1 MTTPVSG
8 PGFTPNF
15 TASHAVV
22 LDRPIDKVFAM
33 IGTSEGHERVC
44 RLSSLCTAFELLEKD
59 AVALLADAV
68 LSESHVRQV
77 DSSEGGLPRQHFKM
91 TEMVSTFMIK
101 TNVHIEGT
109 LTWDE
114 KRKVA
119 LYESIV
125 PANGITV
132 WKLRQFE
139 DLEGNKTRVVETIQG
154 HCPALLRRIVEGQT
168 RRAHTAHMELY
179 HTLF

>member
-1 MTTPVSG
+1 MTTSVSG

-15 TASHAVV
+15 TATHTVV
-22 LDRPIDKVFAM
+22 LDHPIDKVFAI

-44 RLSSLCTAFELLEKD
+44 RLSSLCTAFELLKND
-59 AVALLADAV
+59 TVALPGDAV

-77 DSSEGGLPRQHFKM
+77 DLSEGGLPRQYFKM
-91 TEMVSTFMIK
+91 TETVSTFMIK
-101 TNVHIEGT
+101 TNVHLEGT

-114 KRKVA
+114 KRKEA
-119 LYESIV
+119 LYESIA

-139 DLEGNKTRVVETIQG
+139 DLEGNKTRVIETIQG

-168 RRAHTAHMELY
+168 RKGHT
-179 HTLF
+179 